1 MAAGTPAQCAPDF
14 LRISPFPTSPVFN
27 MAATAALD
35 PEHRHDPNRDVVPL
49 A

>member
-14 LRISPFPTSPVFN
+14 LRISSDT
-27 MAATAALD
+27 AATAALD

>member
-14 LRISPFPTSPVFN
+14 FAHFSVSDISRSN
-27 MAATAALD
+27 LAATAAVD

>member
-1 MAAGTPAQCAPDF
+1 MVASAPAQCAPDF
-14 LRISPFPTSPVFN
+14 FAHFFRFN

-35 PEHRHDPNRDVVPL
+35 PEHRRDPNRDVVPL

>member
-1 MAAGTPAQCAPDF
+1 MVASAPAQCAPDF
-14 LRISPFPTSPVFN
+14 LRISSVSN

-35 PEHRHDPNRDVVPL
+35 PEHRRDPNRDVVPL